1 MTLKW
6 YCWSKWSNV
15 YTPTGGPYQHFI
27 MMLLNWSQ
35 QLLIT
40 FQYIPLP
47 MVPYMLIKLH
57 AFCYWNL
64 SWFCLFALLQRS
76 ALALDQFHNSLMI
89 KEERNGG
96 AAWVNHPRTNANV
109 LVSFVAL
116 EPHVPY
122 LWICIPPFKKVSRP
136 SCGGICFS
144 IRFLWSLYYLM
155 IQRNEKFWPMHL
167 TSIEEFFVIL
177 HSGVLSSVINW
188 RVCDVP
194 SHSGLLSPRALHQ
207 QNVKWFGSHN
217 WTTQQLWTAT
227 LILPDAPRC
236 SQIGGVQSDE
246 LSGAPRLLHQC
257 SSMFWKLWNRIQ
269 EYPEECMVVFEMLHN
284 QTIRM
289 CKFRSYWEKWPRL
302 QDHSGASRNWSRPL
316 HERLFSCLYQIVQ
329 FN

>member
-1 MTLKW
+1 MAANLSHSSSPTAKFIEMNCQAVSGTGIGRRTANCAWGVLQEIWQQWAFRTHWLTCFRMTLKW

-57 AFCYWNL
+57 AFCYCNL

-155 IQRNEKFWPMHL
+155 I
-167 TSIEEFFVIL
+167 
-177 HSGVLSSVINW
+177 
-188 RVCDVP
+188 
-194 SHSGLLSPRALHQ
+194 
-207 QNVKWFGSHN
+207 
-217 WTTQQLWTAT
+217 
-227 LILPDAPRC
+227 
-236 SQIGGVQSDE
+236 
-246 LSGAPRLLHQC
+246 
-257 SSMFWKLWNRIQ
+257 
-269 EYPEECMVVFEMLHN
+269 
-284 QTIRM
+284 
-289 CKFRSYWEKWPRL
+289 
-302 QDHSGASRNWSRPL
+302 
-316 HERLFSCLYQIVQ
+316 
-329 FN
+329 